1 MFHITKR
8 IENIKSN
15 VLVNDILKNQTTTF
29 VMIVRVCKH
38 HLEILKNVHV
48 SRRVQINNALIK
60 NESKLNFRVVI
71 LDVLKIYE
79 NLSNEDKIYELS
91 KHYSND
97 HVINLIDEKQSSH
110 DFIYSLSKAKLKMF
124 KAYINKHLVNDFIQS
139 FKSSIDVSILFVRKK
154 NDNLRLCVNYRD
166 LNVLIVKN
174 RYSLSLIDE
183 SLNRFNRV
191 KRFTSLNL
199 TIVYHKMR
207 IKKSDE

>member
-15 VLVNDILKNQTTTF
+15 VLINDILKNQTTTF

-60 NESKLNFRVVI
+60 NENKSNFRVAI
-71 LDVLKIYE
+71 LYVLKIYE
-79 NLSNEDKIYELS
+79 NLSNENKTYEFS
-91 KHYSND
+91 KHDSND
-97 HVINLIDEKQSSH
+97 HIINLVDEKQSSH
-110 DFIYSLSKAKLKMF
+110 DFLYSLSKAKLIVLKT
-124 KAYINKHLVNDFIQS
+124 YINKHLVNDFIRS

-166 LNVLIVKN
+166 LNALTIKN
-174 RYSLSLIDE
+174 RCSLSFIDE
-183 SLNRFNRV
+183 SLNRFSRV

>member
-1 MFHITKR
+1 MLHITKR

-60 NESKLNFRVVI
+60 NESKSNFRVAI
-71 LDVLKIYE
+71 FDVLKIYE
-79 NLSNEDKIYELS
+79 NLNNENKIYEFS
-91 KHYSND
+91 KHDLND
-97 HVINLIDEKQSSH
+97 HVINLIDEKQFSH
-110 DFIYSLSKAKLKMF
+110 DFIYSLSKTKLKML
-124 KAYINKHLVNDFIQS
+124 KVYINKHLVNDFIRS

-154 NDNLRLCVNYRD
+154 NDSLRLCVNYRD

-174 RYSLSLIDE
+174 RYSLSLINE
-183 SLNRFNRV
+183 NLNRFNRV

-207 IKKSDE
+207 IKKNDE